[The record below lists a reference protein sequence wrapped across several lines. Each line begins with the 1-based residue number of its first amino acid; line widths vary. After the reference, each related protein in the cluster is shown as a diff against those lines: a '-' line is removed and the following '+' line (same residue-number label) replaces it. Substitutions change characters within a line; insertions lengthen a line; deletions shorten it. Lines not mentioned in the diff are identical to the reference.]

1 MNKQELIAAVAIKG
15 EMTKKAAEVAVT
27 AVLDVIEE
35 TLVLKEKVSLVG
47 FGTFSVKDRAE
58 RTGRNPQTKETM
70 VIPATVAPHFKSGKV
85 LSDKVKGR

>member
-1 MNKQELIAAVAIKG
+1 MNKQELVAAVAIKG

-47 FGTFSVKDRAE
+47 FGTFSVKDRSE
-58 RTGRNPQTKETM
+58 RVGRNPQTKEPMT
-70 VIPATVAPHFKSGKV
+70 IPATVAPHFKAGKV